1 MHFIFEK
8 IDDENGLQ
16 NFIKCDDLNTSGIPR
31 FPISPLVNAL
41 TLNKTLFKDRSI
53 DPTFSCTPL
62 YDRPYVI
69 STGVAHD
76 PSFWAEGPKD
86 NKKTLFEYL
95 NKDYIQD
102 LQKGKAFL
110 LLDQSHE
117 GCHESW
123 LWEWMHTNAN
133 KYDVPI
139 QQIIYI
145 TGDFNAPKNYK
156 AWYSQFDLKVK
167 MHVIVYEIFE
177 THISS
182 ILTKH
187 NNRKRITNIDKQFAY
202 KEKHLKSIKDYNC
215 LQKRAR
221 GHRVFLFDK
230 LSENKLLDKGIN
242 SMNKLPNESIHYFKD
257 FPIFCEEKRVREL
270 NKLLPII
277 PKYYQNK
284 ENLFTSPH
292 NGELIQEL
300 NFEIMCH
307 SWLTVVSEAHYFTAA
322 ETGFLSEKTFKPI
335 ACGHPF
341 IIYGAKFSL
350 QRIKEL
356 GYKTFEPFID
366 ESYDNLDDISRI
378 DKIIMILKDFCQK
391 SQKEKLQF
399 YQNCMPILQFNQ
411 NLILRKFRMNSTIY
425 NQIRIIVENDYDY

>member
-1 MHFIFEK
+1 MHFVFEK
-8 IDDENGLQ
+8 IDDKNGLQ
-16 NFIKCDDLNTSGIPR
+16 NFIDCNDLNTSGIPR

-41 TLNKTLFKDRSI
+41 TLNKTLFKDKSI
-53 DPTFSCTPL
+53 NPTFSTAPL
-62 YDRPYVI
+62 YDRPYII

-76 PSFWAEGPKD
+76 PAFWTEGPEN
-86 NKKTLFEYL
+86 NKKPLFAYL
-95 NKDYIQD
+95 NKSYIED

-117 GCHESW
+117 GNYESW

-133 KYDVPI
+133 IYDIPI
-139 QQIIYI
+139 QRIIYI

-156 AWYSQFDLKVK
+156 AWYKKFNLQVK
-167 MHVIVYEIFE
+167 MHIIVYEIFE
-177 THISS
+177 PHISS
-182 ILTKH
+182 ILTTHK
-187 NNRKRITNIDKQFAY
+187 NRKKICSIEKQLAY
-202 KEKHLKSIKDYNC
+202 KTKHLRNIKSYNC

-221 GHRVFLFDK
+221 GHRVLLFDK

-257 FPIFCEEKRVREL
+257 FPTFCEEKRVREL

-300 NFEIMCH
+300 NYDIMKD
-307 SWLTVVSEAHYFTAA
+307 SWLTVVSEAHYFTAG

-335 ACGHPF
+335 ACGSLF
-341 IIYGAKFSL
+341 VIYGAKYSL
-350 QRIKEL
+350 KRLKAM

-366 ESYDNLDDISRI
+366 ESYDTLDDLQRVE
-378 DKIIMILKDFCQK
+378 KIIDILKIFCK
-391 SQKEKLQF
+391 KTTEEKIEI
-399 YQNCMPILQFNQ
+399 YKNCMPILKHNQ
-411 NLILRKFRMNSTIY
+411 SLLLTKFQMNSQIY
-425 NQIRIIVENDYDY
+425 KNIRYMIKKEYDY